1 MSSAIPPSALAVGIG
16 LRPPHVR
23 HVIDT
28 RPDVPWFEVH
38 SENHFVDGGVA
49 IQSLLEVRETY
60 PVALHGVGMSIGSV
74 DPLDTVHL
82 EKLVRLIERV
92 DPWLVSEHLCFGGV
106 DGRRVAAAVKQN
118 GHATPVILLT
128 GWGERMK
135 AEDDVPSGVDCVLS
149 KPPKLKEVRAALAQC
164 CAEAALSKAG

>member
-1 MSSAIPPSALAVGIG
+1 LVSSASSGEAGIAAFDAANAEGRIFDAVITD
-16 LRPPHVR
+16 L
-23 HVIDT
+23 
-28 RPDVPWFEVH
+28 
-38 SENHFVDGGVA
+38 
-49 IQSLLEVRETY
+49 
-60 PVALHGVGMSIGSV
+60 GM
-74 DPLDTVHL
+74 P
-82 EKLVRLIERV
+82 
-92 DPWLVSEHLCFGGV
+92 GV

-118 GHATPVILLT
+118 SHATPVILLT